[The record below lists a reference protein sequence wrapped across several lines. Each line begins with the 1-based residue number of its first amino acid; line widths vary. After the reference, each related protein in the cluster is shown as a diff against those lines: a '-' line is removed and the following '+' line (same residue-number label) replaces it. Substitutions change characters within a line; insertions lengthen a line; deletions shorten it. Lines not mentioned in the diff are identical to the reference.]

1 MTLPLANIFQ
11 PLIDAAEWVILVLHD
26 DIGFGWGASIIGLT
40 FLVRI
45 LVLPLSI
52 KQIRSMRAMQ
62 ALQPQLKA
70 LQEKHKDDRERL
82 QREMM
87 NFYRENK
94 INPFASCIPLLMQL
108 PVFLSLFYLLQGDE
122 FKGDVAADPPVGFL
136 FIESLI
142 EKPTGAE
149 LIILLVLFIGTQMAA
164 GLVMASRVEGP
175 QKAIMFILPLVIAPF
190 IIGFPAG
197 LALYWIATNVWT
209 LGQQAVVMRVSPPPD
224 IPKLEEVEAAKA
236 PPPPPRK
243 KKKRS
248 GGKRR

>member
-1 MTLPLANIFQ
+1 MLLLANIFQ
-11 PLIDAAEWVILVLHD
+11 PLIDAAEWFILILHD
-26 DIGFGWGASIIGLT
+26 DLGWGWGASIVGLT
-40 FLVRI
+40 FAVRL

-70 LQEKHKDDRERL
+70 LQERHKDDKERL

-87 NFYRENK
+87 DFYRKNK

-108 PVFLSLFYLLQGDE
+108 PVFLSLFYLLRGDE
-122 FKGDVAADPPVGFL
+122 FTADVAGSPPEGWL

-149 LIILLVLFIGTQMAA
+149 LVILLLLFIGTQMAA

-175 QKAIMFILPLVIAPF
+175 QRAIMFILPLVIAPF

-209 LGQQAVVMRVSPPPD
+209 LGQQAVVMRVAPPPD
-224 IPKLEEVEAAKA
+224 VPKMEEVEAAKA

-248 GGKRR
+248 GKRR